1 MPVLASPTEHLE
13 QRAFV
18 SWFRR
23 NYPGVRIFA
32 IPNGGVRSL
41 AAAARL
47 KAEGVSKG
55 VPDLFIP
62 AWWLW
67 VEMKRIKGGVVS
79 DEQHDWME
87 YLRGIGYE
95 CIVCRGAD
103 EAKSMVAE
111 IAKTRG
117 NP

>member
-1 MPVLASPTEHLE
+1 MPLLVPTEHLE
-13 QRAFV
+13 QREFV
-18 SWFRR
+18 QWFRQTYR
-23 NYPGVRIFA
+23 GVRIFA
-32 IPNGGVRSL
+32 IPNGGARRPSE
-41 AAAARL
+41 AGRL
-47 KAEGVSKG
+47 KAEGVSSG
-55 VPDLFIP
+55 VPDLFVP

-67 VEMKRIKGGVVS
+67 VEMKRTKGGVVS
-79 DEQHDWME
+79 EEQRDWMG

-95 CIVCRGAD
+95 CIVCRGAE